1 MSDCTH
7 PIHRD
12 PENDLSNP
20 CFPRGSTKILP
31 GRTLP
36 ARIIVNE
43 SQDVLQDEFGFP
55 ILDEVTGAT
64 IIDDL
69 KQQ

>member
-7 PIHRD
+7 PVLRD
-12 PENDLSNP
+12 PEHDLSHP
-20 CFPRGSTKILP
+20 CFPRPSTKILP

-36 ARIIVNE
+36 PRIIVNE
-43 SQDVLQDEFGFP
+43 SIDVLQDEDGFP
-55 ILDEVTGAT
+55 ILDEVTGST

-69 KQQ
+69 RE

>member
-1 MSDCTH
+1 MSNCTH

-12 PENDLSNP
+12 PENDLSHP
-20 CFPRGSTKILP
+20 CFPRPSTKILP
-31 GRTLP
+31 GRALP
-36 ARIIVNE
+36 PRVIVNQTE
-43 SQDVLQDEFGFP
+43 NVLQDEFGFP

-69 KQQ
+69 KQ